1 MSDSNKINR
10 SPQPKPEVD
19 TRTEQA
25 AGGWRDNDGFIGPF
39 QPGNGP
45 RNDPLGDFP
54 TGPAIGQRMPDIRCL
69 DAAGQPFDLHEQR
82 GDAPAVFVFFRSA
95 VW

>member
-1 MSDSNKINR
+1 MRSNDSNP
-10 SPQPKPEVD
+10 SAVEVD
-19 TRTEQA
+19 TRSERVEQ
-25 AGGWRDNDGFIGPF
+25 GWRDNDGFVGPF

-45 RNDPLGDFP
+45 RNDPLKDFP
-54 TGPAIGQRMPDIRCL
+54 TGPAIGQPMPDVRCN
-69 DAAGQPFDLHEQR
+69 DSTGQLFDLHQDR

>member
-1 MSDSNKINR
+1 MRSNDSNP
-10 SPQPKPEVD
+10 SAVEVD
-19 TRTEQA
+19 TRSERVEQ
-25 AGGWRDNDGFIGPF
+25 GWRDNDGFVGPF

-45 RNDPLGDFP
+45 RNDPLNDFP
-54 TGPAIGQRMPDIRCL
+54 TGPAIGQRMPDIRCN
-69 DAAGQPFDLHEQR
+69 DAAGQLFDLHQDR